1 MAKSRSNLVPFRPA
15 QFRPIVIR
23 NTKVVKPKKHHH
35 SRKSSGGNRGL
46 TDPKRMGIIVGGF
59 AVGMIQKQGL
69 PLPKLPFVGEAGTI
83 GLAAYFLSDNGKN
96 KLADEICTA
105 ALTIAAYELG
115 NTGAIVGGEEVE
127 GSTGGY
133 VAGF

>member
-1 MAKSRSNLVPFRPA
+1 MARSAKIIPFRPA
-15 QFRPIVIR
+15 VKPIVIR
-23 NTKVVKPKKHHH
+23 TTKVVKSKKRHHKAARH
-35 SRKSSGGNRGL
+35 GGRGL

-69 PLPKLPFVGEAGTI
+69 PLPKLPFLGEAGTI
-83 GLAAYFLSDNGKN
+83 GLAAYFLSDGGKN

-115 NTGAIVGGEEVE
+115 
-127 GSTGGY
+127 STGSIIGADEPANGFPGY
-133 VAGF
+133 VAGV